1 MRSDLFRYYVI
12 ATALVCAAGI
22 AAFLAHRSALPL
34 RIRAVQASGSPSS
47 PRREIPSKS
56 RTQDFIG
63 DAPWALSALPECL
76 VQQTVWAGQ
85 GEGALRTHL
94 PREAQ
99 AVSIGTVLRYNDC
112 SITVRARD
120 AFVVRGRDYLHIPP
134 RTQFFV
140 VGHRLFMMRVG
151 RRAELR
157 AYDAA
162 NM

>member
-1 MRSDLFRYYVI
+1 VI
-12 ATALVCAAGI
+12 AAALVCAAGI
-22 AAFLAHRSALPL
+22 ASLTHRSALPL
-34 RIRAVQASGSPSS
+34 RIRAVQASGSPSP
-47 PRREIPSKS
+47 PRRETPSTS
-56 RTQDFIG
+56 RTEDFIG

-76 VQQTVWAGQ
+76 VQQTVWAGEA
-85 GEGALRTHL
+85 EGVLRSHL

-112 SITVRARD
+112 RITVRARD

-140 VGHRLFMMRVG
+140 LDHRLFLLRVG
-151 RRAELR
+151 RHAELR